1 MKAQLTPPAPYG
13 PYGQPFNPYGQPMM
27 GAQMGPQ
34 SDSAVQ
40 MMKMEIE
47 MEKMRSDQR
56 VQQEANRA
64 NQEIA
69 AIKFQAA
76 QEASAMKMA
85 NELMKMRYDQNQQ
98 VPYGQ
103 TPYGQQVPYGQAPY
117 ANNANPMQQQLPP
130 AVQPIIIN
138 TAEQQPS
145 KKVIDVDAQ
154 QAYRQA
160 PPAAPTNVPPDSVM
174 TSTTTTTTVLWY
186 CRNSGNDFYDVDGFY
201 DSYNGN
207 FNGNK

>member
-1 MKAQLTPPAPYG
+1 
-13 PYGQPFNPYGQPMM
+13 
-27 GAQMGPQ
+27 
-34 SDSAVQ
+34 
-40 MMKMEIE
+40 
-47 MEKMRSDQR
+47 MEKMRSEQR

-69 AIKFQAA
+69 AIKFQAS

-98 VPYGQ
+98 TPYGQ

-117 ANNANPMQQQLPP
+117 AHGNPMQQLPP

-138 TAEQQPS
+138 TADQQPS

-154 QAYRQA
+154 QAYRQQVGA
-160 PPAAPTNVPPDSVM
+160 PSTNVPPDSVM
-174 TSTTTTTTVLWY
+174 TSTTTTTTRVEPQQKGSTP
-186 CRNSGNDFYDVDGFY
+186 RNSSNDFYDVDGFY

>member
-13 PYGQPFNPYGQPMM
+13 MSPYGQPFNPYGQPMLNAM
-27 GAQMGPQ
+27 NGMNAQPQ

-47 MEKMRSDQR
+47 MEKMRSEQR

-69 AIKFQAA
+69 AIKFQAS

-98 VPYGQ
+98 TPYGQ

-117 ANNANPMQQQLPP
+117 AHGNPMQQQLPP

-138 TAEQQPS
+138 TADQQPS

-154 QAYRQA
+154 QAYRQQVELLRRTFR
-160 PPAAPTNVPPDSVM
+160 PIP
-174 TSTTTTTTVLWY
+174 L
-186 CRNSGNDFYDVDGFY
+186 
-201 DSYNGN
+201 
-207 FNGNK
+207 